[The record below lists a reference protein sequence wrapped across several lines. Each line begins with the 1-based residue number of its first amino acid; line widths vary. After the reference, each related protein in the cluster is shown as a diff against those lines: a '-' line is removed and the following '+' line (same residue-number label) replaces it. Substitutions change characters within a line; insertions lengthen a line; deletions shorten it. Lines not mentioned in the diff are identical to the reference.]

1 MFGRFSERSQ
11 KVLVYAQEEAREF
24 KHGYV
29 GTEHILLGVLRE
41 GDGISSKVLNS
52 MGISLEAVKS

>member
-41 GDGISSKVLNS
+41 GDGIK
-52 MGISLEAVKS
+52 